1 MSEAALVVPRFTTTG
16 ITEDFI
22 TFCDGLNVTLYP
34 WQREAFGEATR
45 RENGRFRYRIAGIS
59 VPRGNGKSR
68 GGSLVGEWGLI
79 RAPGAHVLSA
89 ALGLDGAQV
98 VLDYARADF
107 RDRPGIEVKV
117 NSITVPSTDS
127 RWTITSREHTS
138 ARGLHPDLIIY
149 DEVGWAR
156 DDDLFA
162 SLLAAQASVTD
173 PLMVVISTIGRR
185 RTSPLLTVKKLAEE
199 GDPDVFGYY
208 SQENLSPKIT
218 PEFLARQKRIL
229 HPVQFALEHENT
241 LMDATDSFIS
251 TLEVDD
257 AMDGSWIETP
267 VGEPGRSYVIAVDL
281 GTVHDPSVV
290 GVGHL
295 EDALVC
301 VDKLL
306 TFEGSRDRPVQLW
319 AVERAIRDLASD
331 FPTKRVL
338 VES

>member
-1 MSEAALVVPRFTTTG
+1 MNHPALVVPRFTTPG
-16 ITEDFI
+16 ITEDFL
-22 TFCDGLNVTLYP
+22 TFCDGLGVELYP
-34 WQREAFGEATR
+34 WQRQAFGEATR

-79 RAPGAHVLSA
+79 RTPGAHVLSA

-107 RDRPGIEVKV
+107 RDRQGIEVKV

-162 SLLAAQASVTD
+162 SLLAAQASVDD
-173 PLMVVISTIGRR
+173 PLMLVISTIGRR

-199 GDPDVFGYY
+199 GDPEIYWYY

-229 HPVQFALEHENT
+229 HPVQFALEHVGRDRSGPKLFQRRRLLQVLDDLALQQLARHRLLERLVGPD
-241 LMDATDSFIS
+241 LM
-251 TLEVDD
+251 
-257 AMDGSWIETP
+257 G
-267 VGEPGRSYVIAVDL
+267 
-281 GTVHDPSVV
+281 VV
-290 GVGHL
+290 
-295 EDALVC
+295 DAL
-301 VDKLL
+301 DRFLGRNAIG
-306 TFEGSRDRPVQLW
+306 EGQ
-319 AVERAIRDLASD
+319 LAS
-331 FPTKRVL
+331 L
-338 VES
+338 I